1 MKLNESIGRL
11 RRERGM
17 SQEKL
22 AEEMGVSRQAI
33 SKWESGAAMPEI
45 ERLEDLSR
53 LFGVTMEQ
61 LMGLA
66 ESRPPED
73 GMEPSEKPE
82 EKPEID
88 PGLCEEEGPQSGG
101 KGKKILTWAGIGA
114 GGLLLAVFAAAM
126 VWNLTQLRQLSRQ
139 YEDLSRRIGDVSAR
153 LSNFENLPPTA
164 YIPAGPAEEGL
175 LSQSAFQVI
184 QVFPQE
190 QEMEIDVRVTL
201 AQYQEG
207 TKVSFACSGTDLA
220 PQTAEGLPGPAPIFG
235 AKIRLPLADDIEIVA
250 NIARP
255 DGQVESQ
262 SVGQIVGYKSDYSF
276 SMQAIY
282 KGEDSCDS
290 RGVAFQGPCQIE
302 IHGGQQ
308 LFLQR
313 VEVKIFA
320 DGEEAAAVGMD
331 ASDWT
336 DDGLGEGVSQ
346 AVGDLT
352 CYPYLDVRVDARSSI
367 QMEAVLLDESGEALT
382 QTVAVWTKNDR
393 GIFEKQ
399 NIPQ

>member
-1 MKLNESIGRL
+1 
-11 RRERGM
+11 
-17 SQEKL
+17 
-22 AEEMGVSRQAI
+22 
-33 SKWESGAAMPEI
+33 
-45 ERLEDLSR
+45 
-53 LFGVTMEQ
+53 
-61 LMGLA
+61 
-66 ESRPPED
+66 
-73 GMEPSEKPE
+73 
-82 EKPEID
+82 
-88 PGLCEEEGPQSGG
+88 
-101 KGKKILTWAGIGA
+101 
-114 GGLLLAVFAAAM
+114 
-126 VWNLTQLRQLSRQ
+126 
-139 YEDLSRRIGDVSAR
+139 
-153 LSNFENLPPTA
+153 
-164 YIPAGPAEEGL
+164 
-175 LSQSAFQVI
+175 
-184 QVFPQE
+184 
-190 QEMEIDVRVTL
+190 
-201 AQYQEG
+201 
-207 TKVSFACSGTDLA
+207 
-220 PQTAEGLPGPAPIFG
+220 
-235 AKIRLPLADDIEIVA
+235 
-250 NIARP
+250 
-255 DGQVESQ
+255 
-262 SVGQIVGYKSDYSF
+262 
-276 SMQAIY
+276 MQAIY